1 MDGLRAKGGESRR
14 NGSKGAGMR
23 GETGDTEKKEAAV
36 PGLGYLRM
44 FVAALLCE
52 EIWVLFIK

>member
-1 MDGLRAKGGESRR
+1 MRGLRAKGGESRR
-14 NGSKGAGMR
+14 NGSKGAG
-23 GETGDTEKKEAAV
+23 TGGRDTEKKEAAG

-44 FVAALLCE
+44 LVAALLCE

>member
-1 MDGLRAKGGESRR
+1 MAAKGLAQGE
-14 NGSKGAGMR
+14 
-23 GETGDTEKKEAAV
+23 ETGDTEKKGAAV

>member
-1 MDGLRAKGGESRR
+1 MRGLRAKGGESRR
-14 NGSKGAGMR
+14 NGSKGAG
-23 GETGDTEKKEAAV
+23 TGGRDTEKKEAAV

-44 FVAALLCE
+44 LVAALLCE